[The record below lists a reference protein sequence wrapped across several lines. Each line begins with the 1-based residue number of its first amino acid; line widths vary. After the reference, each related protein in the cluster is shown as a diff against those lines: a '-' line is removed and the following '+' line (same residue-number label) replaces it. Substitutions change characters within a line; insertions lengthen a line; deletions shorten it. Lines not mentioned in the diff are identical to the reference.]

1 MRHADTAIVFVL
13 DGFNV
18 FWYADNA
25 KRNEKTR
32 SNYSPTLKWI
42 KGKTTMSEEKIQA
55 METKSALVEK
65 ITFALLPLLFSC
77 VVYLMSALSN
87 LSHEVTILN
96 SKISLVVTS
105 DNKQASNTGAE
116 LAREKLRQD
125 LEKEIQKNRDDIQVN
140 RLHIAI
146 LEDRAGMKTTFKKED
161 KWSL

>member
-1 MRHADTAIVFVL
+1 
-13 DGFNV
+13 
-18 FWYADNA
+18 
-25 KRNEKTR
+25 
-32 SNYSPTLKWI
+32 
-42 KGKTTMSEEKIQA
+42 MSEEKIQA

-125 LEKEIQKNRDDIQVN
+125 LEKEIQKNRDDIMHN
-140 RLHIAI
+140 RQDIAVI
-146 LEDRAGMKTTFKKED
+146 YEKLGKK
-161 KWSL
+161 